1 MFPEAVPGSSPLVE
15 TASETAVTTTP
26 AAAPESGPAVPSEV
40 QSQVTP
46 GVDETDTTPLEAAEI
61 AETTEISELLTAMP
75 EVPGIPIGQVTK
87 GFVVKVTDDEV
98 VVDIGLKSE
107 GAIPRTEFVGD
118 DGQLAVKPGDS
129 VDVLI
134 EEYDEQEGT
143 FTVSHSKAAVLRAWE
158 DLEAASRDQS
168 NIIGR
173 VIERTKGGMTVSV
186 NGVNAFLPASQADVR
201 PLRNVDSLIGQDITC
216 KVIKLNRGRNNV
228 VVSRKAA
235 LEEENAKQKAE
246 LVQQLA
252 EGVEITGRVKNLTS
266 YGAFVDLGGMDGL
279 LHVTDLAWGRVG
291 HPSEVVKVGQE
302 LRVKVLKY
310 DPEKERISL
319 GLKQLVPDPWEQV
332 AISYKPGDHLK
343 GRVVSLTDY
352 GAFCEIEPGIEGL
365 IHVSEMT
372 WSRRH
377 KHPSKF
383 VNVGDTVEVSVLEVN
398 SGQRRISL
406 SLRETLGDPWK
417 TLPERL
423 STGAVVEGRVRNVTD
438 YGAFVEIEDGIEGLI
453 HVSDISW
460 SRNVKHPSE
469 VLKKGQ
475 KIKAAVL
482 NIDTEQRRIALGL
495 KQLEPDIWE
504 TLLSQTPVGS
514 IVPGKVVRLSQ
525 FGAFVEL
532 REGIEG
538 LCHVSEM
545 DDEHRQRGKSPL
557 KVGTELPFRV
567 LRISPEEHKIG
578 LSLKQA
584 EEHVEAPQNSRNGKN
599 GKDGRAE
606 VSAPPPAAAP
616 QPSASTTMG
625 EKMAQAIK
633 AAAVVSAAKKGN
645 QVQAQRT
652 ETQADLSPAAP
663 APIEVPPTTASS
675 GAEPVASIAI
685 AGPSEDVSSEPP
697 AAVVQTPQVATP
709 DAGAADGAANS
720 TVGASA
726 PGLVSDSRLE
736 AASSSGGGEDAS
748 VATVTPQAEAEPPAS
763 AVASAETAPAQA
775 NVSEE
780 SLPAGAQS

>member
-1 MFPEAVPGSSPLVE
+1 MFPEAAPGSAPLAETGPETVSTTTSAVPEEGGPVSESEAHTPAAPSVEGSDGTGATPVE
-15 TASETAVTTTP
+15 TAEATETAD
-26 AAAPESGPAVPSEV
+26 AG
-40 QSQVTP
+40 
-46 GVDETDTTPLEAAEI
+46 
-61 AETTEISELLTAMP
+61 EISELMAAMP
-75 EVPGIPIGQVTK
+75 EVSGVPIGQVTK
-87 GFVVKVTDDEV
+87 GYVVKVTDDEV

-107 GAIPRTEFVGD
+107 GAIPRAEFVGE
-118 DGQLAVKPGDS
+118 DGQVSVQPGDS

-143 FTVSHSKAAVLRAWE
+143 FTVSHRKAAVLRAWQ
-158 DLEAASRDQS
+158 DLERASNEQT
-168 NIIGR
+168 NVTGR

-186 NGVNAFLPASQADVR
+186 SGVNAFLPASQADIR
-201 PLRNVDSLIGQDITC
+201 PLRNIDALIGEEITC
-216 KVIKLNRGRNNV
+216 KVVKLNRGRNNV
-228 VVSRKAA
+228 VVSRRAA
-235 LEEENAKQKAE
+235 LEEENAQRKAE
-246 LVQQLA
+246 LAQQLA
-252 EGVEITGRVKNLTS
+252 EGVELTGRVKNLTS

-310 DPEKERISL
+310 EPEKERVSL
-319 GLKQLVPDPWEQV
+319 GLKQLVPDPWERV
-332 AISYKPGDHLK
+332 AISYRPGDHLK

-383 VNVGDTVEVSVLEVN
+383 VNVGETVEVSVLEVN

-406 SLRETLGDPWK
+406 SLRQTLGDPWK
-417 TLPERL
+417 TLTDRL
-423 STGAVVEGRVRNVTD
+423 GTGAVVEGRVRNVTD

-495 KQLEPDIWE
+495 KQLEPDIWQ
-504 TLLSQTPVGS
+504 TFVSQTPVGS
-514 IVPGKVVRLSQ
+514 VVPGKVVRLTQ

-545 DDEHRQRGKSPL
+545 SDEHRQRGKSPL

-567 LRISPEEHKIG
+567 LRVSAEEHKIG
-578 LSLKQA
+578 LSLKEV
-584 EEHVEAPQNSRNGKN
+584 EEHVEPPQRGKN
-599 GKDGRAE
+599 GKAE
-606 VSAPPPAAAP
+606 ATAPVT
-616 QPSASTTMG
+616 QPLMSTTMG

-633 AAAVVSAAKKGN
+633 AAAKVSAAK
-645 QVQAQRT
+645 R
-652 ETQADLSPAAP
+652 ETQTVAQPAQTQAVSNSAADAEVEIPSAQDSTGAALETGIDVASQAKEKEEVPSEPVMAVLQHAEPAA
-663 APIEVPPTTASS
+663 APDGGRAE
-675 GAEPVASIAI
+675 GAAI
-685 AGPSEDVSSEPP
+685 A
-697 AAVVQTPQVATP
+697 A
-709 DAGAADGAANS
+709 AGAILSESTTPKGAPSNS
-720 TVGASA
+720 GTTPWVEGATS
-726 PGLVSDSRLE
+726 
-736 AASSSGGGEDAS
+736 
-748 VATVTPQAEAEPPAS
+748 TAEAVAPAS
-763 AVASAETAPAQA
+763 PVTSAETASSEA
-775 NVSEE
+775 NASEE
-780 SLPAGAQS
+780 ILPARAQS